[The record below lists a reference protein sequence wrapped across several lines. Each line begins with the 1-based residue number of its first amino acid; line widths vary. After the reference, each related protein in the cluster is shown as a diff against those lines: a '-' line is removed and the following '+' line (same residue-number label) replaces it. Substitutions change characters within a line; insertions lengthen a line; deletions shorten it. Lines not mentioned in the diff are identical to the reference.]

1 MNIAQLMIYI
11 GVAILVFGLFYY
23 YITSRKSGD
32 MDFKKESADAIE
44 HLYNNVLSDNAKE
57 IWDEINGL

>member
-11 GVAILVFGLFYY
+11 GVAILVFGLLYY
-23 YITSRKSGD
+23 YITSRRSVD
-32 MDFKKESADAIE
+32 MDFKKESSDAIE

-57 IWDEINGL
+57 IWDEIKGL